1 MFSFFYHLWTDG
13 VWRCLAIG
21 GSSVEVSCGSCGS
34 ARLMNELLLA
44 AAEVDTER
52 QKNSA
57 VRSSPR
63 PVTG

>member
-1 MFSFFYHLWTDG
+1 
-13 VWRCLAIG
+13 
-21 GSSVEVSCGSCGS
+21 
-34 ARLMNELLLA
+34 MNELLLA